1 MLGAVFSVHQNQEVQ
16 HNSKFPGFVGARWT
30 DLHVYGLSKKVSV
43 KTRYAAVPSSPEH
56 RSHFISDLYFWNR
69 IVLSRGREST
79 NFKRLAVVFIDTLPM
94 DSILSEVIQDPF
106 DVYTLTRYLARL
118 RASLMVVLPNNL
130 FYDRFVHTPLSN
142 KFGSMP
148 IHLNQ
153 EIPSLIVNKC
163 YRA

>member
-1 MLGAVFSVHQNQEVQ
+1 MSM
-16 HNSKFPGFVGARWT
+16 
-30 DLHVYGLSKKVSV
+30 VSV
-43 KTRYAAVPSSPEH
+43 KTRYAAVASSLEY
-56 RSHFISDLYFWNR
+56 RSHFISDLHSWSR

-79 NFKRLAVVFIDTLPM
+79 NFKRLAVVFIDTLQM

-106 DVYTLTRYLARL
+106 GVTTLTRLSRAL
-118 RASLMVVLPNNL
+118 RASLMVVLPNDL
-130 FYDRFVHTPLSN
+130 FYDRFVHTPVSDKL
-142 KFGSMP
+142 GPMP

>member
-1 MLGAVFSVHQNQEVQ
+1 M
-16 HNSKFPGFVGARWT
+16 
-30 DLHVYGLSKKVSV
+30 VSV
-43 KTRYAAVPSSPEH
+43 KTRYAAVASSLEH
-56 RSHFISDLYFWNR
+56 RSHFISDLHSWSR

-79 NFKRLAVVFIDTLPM
+79 NFKRLAVVFIDTLQM

-106 DVYTLTRYLARL
+106 GVTTLTRLSRAL
-118 RASLMVVLPNNL
+118 RASLMVVLPNDL
-130 FYDRFVHTPLSN
+130 FYDRFVHTPVSDKL
-142 KFGSMP
+142 GPMP